1 MTGYG
6 TESRHGVAQAIEGNL
21 RQGRMTGHRTI
32 LSILTLL
39 AILPAAIPSSAPANP
54 LLSGYGGSG
63 EGSQEIL
70 GSALL
75 GGGAGGGGG
84 TGGGPSGPT
93 GSSLTGAPV
102 GQGSTTSTGSRGRER
117 AAGGASHPRGK
128 AGEASAGAAG
138 AYPSSSRSKTSQPA
152 PGSSETLGLSGADLL
167 YILLALGALACTGLF
182 TRRLTQTPPGRNAH
196 SG

>member
-1 MTGYG
+1 
-6 TESRHGVAQAIEGNL
+6 
-21 RQGRMTGHRTI
+21 MTGHRTI

-39 AILPAAIPSSAPANP
+39 AILAAVIPSPASANP

-63 EGSQEIL
+63 EGSQELL

-93 GSSLTGAPV
+93 ESSLTGAPV
-102 GQGSTTSTGSRGRER
+102 SQGSTTSTGSHGRER
-117 AAGGASHPRGK
+117 GAGGASRPRGK
-128 AGEASAGAAG
+128 AVKASGAAAG
-138 AYPSSSRSKTSQPA
+138 AYPSEISQQA
-152 PGSSETLGLSGADLL
+152 TVSSETLGLSGVDLL
-167 YILLALGALACTGLF
+167 YILLALAALACMGLC
-182 TRRLTQTPPGRNAH
+182 TRRLAQTPPGRNAH

>member
-1 MTGYG
+1 
-6 TESRHGVAQAIEGNL
+6 
-21 RQGRMTGHRTI
+21 MTGHRTI

-84 TGGGPSGPT
+84 TGSGPSGPT

-102 GQGSTTSTGSRGRER
+102 GQGSTTSTGSHGRER
-117 AAGGASHPRGK
+117 AAGGASRPRGK
-128 AGEASAGAAG
+128 AGEASGAAAG
-138 AYPSSSRSKTSQPA
+138 AHAVSQTSQPA

-182 TRRLTQTPPGRNAH
+182 TRRLTQTPPSRDAH